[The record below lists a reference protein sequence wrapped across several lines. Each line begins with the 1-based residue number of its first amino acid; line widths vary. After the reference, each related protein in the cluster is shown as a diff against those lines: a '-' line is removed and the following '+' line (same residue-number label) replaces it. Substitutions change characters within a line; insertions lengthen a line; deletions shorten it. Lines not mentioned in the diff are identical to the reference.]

1 VTFRRAGAGSPLF
14 LRVFALMV
22 VCVAVTQLM
31 NFALLIAVQTPT
43 AKLYTVGQAVDA
55 LRGKPGDDDFSVSRE
70 DHFTEQPWN
79 PRGERTEIA
88 MAKAMGVPVERVLI
102 TFPTPFLTREKSYDR
117 ASVPRPMSPASV
129 QAARDVII
137 TGDFTAAYRADD
149 GRWVVVTTVTGFEP
163 WRWFVLWWLIVS
175 AAAVAPFAWA
185 LARRIAKPIGAFAEA
200 AERLGRDPRAAPI
213 AIEGPS
219 EIADAAA
226 AFNRMQARLNRAAPI
241 AIEGPSEIAD
251 AAAAFNRM
259 QARLNRYVDDRATVV
274 GAVAHDLRT
283 PLMRLGLRLE
293 AAPDDLRQ
301 ACEGDIRDME
311 AMISATLSY
320 LRDTTKQGVRKP
332 LDLRSLAETVTDDM
346 SDHGEPVTLAP
357 GGAVVVEGNSPAL
370 KAMLNNLILN
380 AIKYAGSAEVSL
392 AEADG
397 QALIEVRDDGP
408 GVPPED
414 LDRVFE
420 PFFRGER
427 SRNRDTGGIGL
438 GLASARAVARAH
450 GGDLVIRNREEGGL
464 SALVTLPV

>member
-1 VTFRRAGAGSPLF
+1 MTFRRAGAGSPLF

-226 AFNRMQARLNRAAPI
+226 AFNRMQARLNR
-241 AIEGPSEIAD
+241 
-251 AAAAFNRM
+251 
-259 QARLNRYVDDRATVV
+259 YVDDRATVV

-357 GGAVVVEGNSPAL
+357 GAAVVVEGNSPAL

>member
-1 VTFRRAGAGSPLF
+1 MTLRRAGAGSPLF

-31 NFALLIAVQTPT
+31 NFGLLIAVQTPT

-55 LRGKPGDDDFSVSRE
+55 LRGKITDDDFSVSRE
-70 DHFTEQPWN
+70 DRFAEQPWN

-102 TFPTPFLTREKSYDR
+102 SFPTPILTREKSYDR
-117 ASVPRPMSPASV
+117 ASVPRPVPPPTV
-129 QAARDVII
+129 QSARDVII
-137 TGDFTAAYRADD
+137 TGDFSAAYRADD
-149 GRWVVVTTVTGFEP
+149 GRWVTVTTSTGFEP
-163 WRWFVLWWLIVS
+163 WRWFVLWWLVVS

-226 AFNRMQARLNRAAPI
+226 AFNRMQARLNR
-241 AIEGPSEIAD
+241 
-251 AAAAFNRM
+251 
-259 QARLNRYVDDRATVV
+259 YVDDRATVV

-293 AAPDDLRQ
+293 VAPDDLRQ
-301 ACEGDIRDME
+301 ACERDIRDME

-346 SDHGEPVTLAP
+346 SDHGEPVILAP
-357 GGAVVVEGNSPAL
+357 GEPVVVEGNSPAL
-370 KAMLNNLILN
+370 KAMLNNLIIN

-392 AEADG
+392 GEADG

-427 SRNRDTGGIGL
+427 SRNPDTGGIGL

>member
-226 AFNRMQARLNRAAPI
+226 AFNRMQARLNR
-241 AIEGPSEIAD
+241 
-251 AAAAFNRM
+251 
-259 QARLNRYVDDRATVV
+259 YVDDRATVV

>member
-1 VTFRRAGAGSPLF
+1 MAGSPLF

-43 AKLYTVGQAVDA
+43 VEVYSVGQILHAAQQGRD
-55 LRGKPGDDDFSVSRE
+55 PGGEFSVSRVRSVPE
-70 DHFTEQPWN
+70 PAWN
-79 PRGERTEIA
+79 PRSERIELA
-88 MAKAMGVPVERVLI
+88 MAKALGVPVEEVRI
-102 TFPTPFLTREKSYDR
+102 SFPTPFLLREKTFDR
-117 ASVPRPMSPASV
+117 GKIPRPTAPPTA
-129 QAARDVII
+129 QAAREVVVI
-137 TGDFTAAYRADD
+137 GDFDAAFRQPD
-149 GRWVVVTTVTGFEP
+149 GSWVKVESGHAFEP
-163 WRWFVLWWLIVS
+163 WRWFVIWWLILS

-185 LARRIAKPIGAFAEA
+185 LAHRLAKPIGAFAAA
-200 AERLGRDPRAAPI
+200 AERLGRDPRAPPLPV
-213 AIEGPS
+213 EGPP
-219 EIADAAA
+219 EIADAAT
-226 AFNRMQARLNRAAPI
+226 AFNL
-241 AIEGPSEIAD
+241 
-251 AAAAFNRM
+251 M

-293 AAPDDLRQ
+293 AAPDKLRQ
-301 ACEGDIRDME
+301 ACESDIRDME

-320 LRDTTKQGVRKP
+320 IRDTSKPGVRRP

-346 SDHGEPVTLAP
+346 SDRGEPVSLDPGAP
-357 GGAVVVEGNSPAL
+357 VVIDGNSVAL
-370 KAMLNNLILN
+370 KAMLSNLICN
-380 AIKYAGSAEVSL
+380 ALKYAGSAQVSL
-392 AEADG
+392 GQEDG
-397 QALIEVRDDGP
+397 HALIEVRDDGP

-450 GGDLVIRNREEGGL
+450 GGDVTLRNRDEGGL
-464 SALVTLPV
+464 AARVTLPV

>member
-1 VTFRRAGAGSPLF
+1 LF
-14 LRVFALMV
+14 LRVFVLMV

-55 LRGKPGDDDFSVSRE
+55 LQGKPSDDDFSISRASHVSPP
-70 DHFTEQPWN
+70 HWN

-88 MAKAMGVPVERVLI
+88 MAKAMGVAVDRVLI
-102 TFPTPFLTREKSYDR
+102 SFPTPFLTREKIYDR
-117 ASVPRPMSPASV
+117 ASVPRPVSPPTV

-137 TGDFTAAYRADD
+137 TGDFTASLRRAD
-149 GRWVVVTTVTGFEP
+149 GQWVTVTTSSAFEP

-185 LARRIAKPIGAFAEA
+185 LAHRIAKPIGAFAAA
-200 AERLGRDPRAAPI
+200 AERLGRDPRASPI
-213 AIEGPS
+213 AIDGPT
-219 EIADAAA
+219 EIA
-226 AFNRMQARLNRAAPI
+226 
-241 AIEGPSEIAD
+241 E

-293 AAPDDLRQ
+293 AAPDALRQ

-320 LRDTTKQGVRKP
+320 LRDTTKQGARKP

-346 SDHGEPVTLAP
+346 SDRGEPVTLAP
-357 GGAVVVEGNSPAL
+357 GDPVVVEGNSPAL
-370 KAMLNNLILN
+370 KAMLNNLVTN
-380 AIKYAGSAEVSL
+380 ALKYAGSAEVSL
-392 AEADG
+392 AQADG

-420 PFFRGER
+420 PFFRGEK

-450 GGDLVIRNREEGGL
+450 GGDLIVRNREEGGL

>member
-1 VTFRRAGAGSPLF
+1 MTLRGRAASSPLF

-55 LRGKPGDDDFSVSRE
+55 LQGTRTDDDFSLSTL
-70 DHFTEQPWN
+70 DHVEEPHWN

-88 MAKAMGVPVERVLI
+88 MAKALNVPVEQVLI
-102 TFPTPFLTREKSYDR
+102 SFPTPILTREKTYDR
-117 ASVPRPMSPASV
+117 ASVPRPVPPPTV

-137 TGDFTAAYRADD
+137 TGDFTASLRRPD
-149 GRWVVVTTVTGFEP
+149 GQWITVSTISGFEP
-163 WRWFVLWWLIVS
+163 WRWFVLWWLILS

-185 LARRIAKPIGAFAEA
+185 LAHRLAKPIGTFAEA

-213 AIEGPS
+213 AINGPP
-219 EIADAAA
+219 EIA
-226 AFNRMQARLNRAAPI
+226 
-241 AIEGPSEIAD
+241 E

-293 AAPDDLRQ
+293 AAPDALRQ

-332 LDLRSLAETVTDDM
+332 LDLRSLAETVTDDL
-346 SDHGEPVTLAP
+346 SDRGEPVTLEP
-357 GGAVVVEGNSPAL
+357 GDPVVVEGNSPAL
-370 KAMLNNLILN
+370 KAMLNNLVLN
-380 AIKYAGSAEVSL
+380 AVKYAGSAEVSL
-392 AEADG
+392 GQADG

-420 PFFRGER
+420 PFFRGEK

-450 GGDLVIRNREEGGL
+450 GGDLVVRNREEGGL

>member
-1 VTFRRAGAGSPLF
+1 MKLRGGGAGSPLF
-14 LRVFALMV
+14 LRVFVLMV
-22 VCVAVTQLM
+22 ACVAVTQLM
-31 NFALLIAVQTPT
+31 NFALLMAVQTPT

-55 LRGKPGDDDFSVSRE
+55 LRGKPSDDDFRILTLDSVSE
-70 DHFTEQPWN
+70 PHWN
-79 PRGERTEIA
+79 PRGERTEVA
-88 MAKAMGVPVERVLI
+88 MAKAMGVPVDRVLI
-102 TFPTPFLTREKSYDR
+102 SFPTPFLTREKIYDR
-117 ASVPRPMSPASV
+117 ANVPRPVAPATV

-137 TGDFTAAYRADD
+137 TGDFTAYYRADN
-149 GRWVVVTTVTGFEP
+149 GRWETVTTSTGFEP
-163 WRWFVLWWLIVS
+163 WRWFVLWWLIIS

-185 LARRIAKPIGAFAEA
+185 LAHRIAKPIGAFAAA

-213 AIEGPS
+213 AIDGPT
-219 EIADAAA
+219 
-226 AFNRMQARLNRAAPI
+226 
-241 AIEGPSEIAD
+241 EIAD

-293 AAPDDLRQ
+293 AAPDALRQ

-320 LRDTTKQGVRKP
+320 LRDTTKQGARKP

-346 SDHGEPVTLAP
+346 SDRGEPVTLAP
-357 GGAVVVEGNSPAL
+357 GEPVVVEGNSPAL
-370 KAMLNNLILN
+370 KAMLNNLVIN
-380 AIKYAGSAEVSL
+380 ALKYAGSAEVSL

-397 QALIEVRDDGP
+397 QALIEVCDDGP

-420 PFFRGER
+420 PFFRGEK

-450 GGDLVIRNREEGGL
+450 GGDLVVRNREEGGL

>member
-1 VTFRRAGAGSPLF
+1 MKLRGGGARSPLF
-14 LRVFALMV
+14 LRVFVLMV

-55 LRGKPGDDDFSVSRE
+55 LQGKPSDDDFSISRARHVSPP
-70 DHFTEQPWN
+70 HWN

-88 MAKAMGVPVERVLI
+88 MAKAMGVAVDRVLI
-102 TFPTPFLTREKSYDR
+102 SFPTPFLTREKIYDR
-117 ASVPRPMSPASV
+117 ASVPRPVSPPTV

-137 TGDFTAAYRADD
+137 TGDFTASLRRAD
-149 GRWVVVTTVTGFEP
+149 GQWVTVTTSSAFEP

-185 LARRIAKPIGAFAEA
+185 LAHRIAKPIGAFAAA
-200 AERLGRDPRAAPI
+200 AERLGRDPRASPI
-213 AIEGPS
+213 AIDGPT
-219 EIADAAA
+219 EIA
-226 AFNRMQARLNRAAPI
+226 
-241 AIEGPSEIAD
+241 E

-293 AAPDDLRQ
+293 AAPDALRQ

-320 LRDTTKQGVRKP
+320 LRDTTKQGARKP

-346 SDHGEPVTLAP
+346 SDRGEPVTLAP
-357 GGAVVVEGNSPAL
+357 GDPVVVEGNSPAL
-370 KAMLNNLILN
+370 KAMLNNLVIN
-380 AIKYAGSAEVSL
+380 ALKYAGSAEVSL
-392 AEADG
+392 AQADG

-420 PFFRGER
+420 PFFRGEK

-450 GGDLVIRNREEGGL
+450 GGDLIVRNREEGGL

>member
-1 VTFRRAGAGSPLF
+1 MTFRRAGAGSPLF

-200 AERLGRDPRAAPI
+200 AERLGRDP
-213 AIEGPS
+213 
-219 EIADAAA
+219 
-226 AFNRMQARLNRAAPI
+226 RAAPI

>member
-1 VTFRRAGAGSPLF
+1 VTLRRKAAGSPLF

-55 LRGKPGDDDFSVSRE
+55 LQGKPADDDFSVSNAE
-70 DHFTEQPWN
+70 HVEEPHWN
-79 PRGERTEIA
+79 PRGERTEVA
-88 MAKAMGVPVERVLI
+88 MAKALNVPIERVLI
-102 TFPTPFLTREKSYDR
+102 SFPTPIMTREKIYDR
-117 ASVPRPMSPASV
+117 ASVPRPVPPPTM

-137 TGDFTAAYRADD
+137 TGDFTASFRRAD
-149 GRWVVVTTVTGFEP
+149 GQWKTVSTVSAFEP
-163 WRWFVLWWLIVS
+163 WRWFVLWWLILSV
-175 AAAVAPFAWA
+175 AAVAPFAWA
-185 LARRIAKPIGAFAEA
+185 LAHRLAKPIGAFAEA

-213 AIEGPS
+213 AIDGP
-219 EIADAAA
+219 
-226 AFNRMQARLNRAAPI
+226 P
-241 AIEGPSEIAD
+241 EIAD

-293 AAPDDLRQ
+293 AAPDALRQ

-320 LRDTTKQGVRKP
+320 LRDTTKQGARKP

-346 SDHGEPVTLAP
+346 SDRGQPVSLAP
-357 GGAVVVEGNSPAL
+357 GEPVVVEGNSPAL
-370 KAMLNNLILN
+370 KAMLNNLVIN
-380 AIKYAGSAEVSL
+380 ALKYAGKAEVTL
-392 AEADG
+392 VEADG
-397 QALIEVRDDGP
+397 QALIEVCDDGP
-408 GVPPED
+408 GVAPED
-414 LDRVFE
+414 IDRVFE

-450 GGDLVIRNREEGGL
+450 GGDVVIRNREEGGL

>member
-1 VTFRRAGAGSPLF
+1 
-14 LRVFALMV
+14 MV

-70 DHFTEQPWN
+70 EHFTEQPWN

-149 GRWVVVTTVTGFEP
+149 GRWVIVTTVTGFEP

-200 AERLGRDPRAAPI
+200 AERLGRDP
-213 AIEGPS
+213 
-219 EIADAAA
+219 
-226 AFNRMQARLNRAAPI
+226 RAAPI

>member
-1 VTFRRAGAGSPLF
+1 MF

-31 NFALLIAVQTPT
+31 NFGLLIAVQTPT
-43 AKLYTVGQAVDA
+43 AKLYTVGQAIDA
-55 LRGKPGDDDFSVSRE
+55 LQGKPSDDDFSVSKAAHVDE
-70 DHFTEQPWN
+70 PHWT
-79 PRGERTEIA
+79 PRGERTEVA
-88 MAKAMGVPVERVLI
+88 MAKALGVPVERVLI
-102 TFPTPFLTREKSYDR
+102 SFPTPMLTREKIYDR
-117 ASVPRPMSPASV
+117 ASVPRPVAPPSI

-137 TGDFTAAYRADD
+137 TGDFTASFRTAD
-149 GRWVVVTTVTGFEP
+149 GQWETVTTSSIFEP
-163 WRWFVLWWLIVS
+163 WRWFVLWWLILS

-185 LARRIAKPIGAFAEA
+185 LAHRLAKPIGTFAEA

-213 AIEGPS
+213 AIGGPP
-219 EIADAAA
+219 EIA
-226 AFNRMQARLNRAAPI
+226 
-241 AIEGPSEIAD
+241 E

-293 AAPDDLRQ
+293 AAPDALRQ

-320 LRDTTKQGVRKP
+320 LRDTSKQGARKP
-332 LDLRSLAETVTDDM
+332 LDLRSLAETVTDDLG
-346 SDHGEPVTLAP
+346 DRGEPVTLAP
-357 GGAVVVEGNSPAL
+357 GEPVVIEGNSPAL

-380 AIKYAGSAEVSL
+380 ALKYAGSADVSL
-392 AEADG
+392 VEAEG
-397 QALIEVRDDGP
+397 QAMIEVRDDGP
-408 GVPPED
+408 GIAPED
-414 LDRVFE
+414 IDRVFE

-450 GGDLVIRNREEGGL
+450 GGDVTIRNRDGGGI

>member
-1 VTFRRAGAGSPLF
+1 MTFRRGGAGSPLF

-70 DHFTEQPWN
+70 EHFTEQPWN

-149 GRWVVVTTVTGFEP
+149 GRWVIVTTVTGFEP

-200 AERLGRDPRAAPI
+200 AERLGRDP
-213 AIEGPS
+213 
-219 EIADAAA
+219 
-226 AFNRMQARLNRAAPI
+226 RAAPI

>member
-1 VTFRRAGAGSPLF
+1 MTLRGRAAGSPLF

-31 NFALLIAVQTPT
+31 NFGLLIAVQTPT

-55 LRGKPGDDDFSVSRE
+55 LQGKLVDDDFSVSRS
-70 DHFTEQPWN
+70 DHFIEQPWN

-88 MAKAMGVPVERVLI
+88 MAKAMNVSVERVLI
-102 TFPTPFLTREKSYDR
+102 SFPTPFLTREKTYDR
-117 ASVPRPMSPASV
+117 ASVPRPVSPGTV

-137 TGDFTAAYRADD
+137 TGDFTAGFRAPD
-149 GRWVVVTTVTGFEP
+149 GQWVTVSTGSAFEP

-185 LARRIAKPIGAFAEA
+185 LAHRIAKPIGAFAAA

-213 AIEGPS
+213 AIEGPT
-219 EIADAAA
+219 
-226 AFNRMQARLNRAAPI
+226 
-241 AIEGPSEIAD
+241 EIAD

-293 AAPDDLRQ
+293 AAPDALRQ

-346 SDHGEPVTLAP
+346 SDRGEPVTLAP
-357 GGAVVVEGNSPAL
+357 GEPVVVEGNSPAL
-370 KAMLNNLILN
+370 KAMLNNLVIN
-380 AIKYAGSAEVSL
+380 AIKYAGKAEVSL
-392 AEADG
+392 AQADG

-408 GVPPED
+408 GLPPED

-450 GGDLVIRNREEGGL
+450 GGDLTVRNREEGGL
-464 SALVTLPV
+464 SAVVTLPV